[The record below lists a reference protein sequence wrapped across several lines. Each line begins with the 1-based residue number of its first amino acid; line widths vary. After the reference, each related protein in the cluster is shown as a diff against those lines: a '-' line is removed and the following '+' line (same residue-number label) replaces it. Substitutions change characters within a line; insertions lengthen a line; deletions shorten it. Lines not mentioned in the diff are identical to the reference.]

1 LFRTSG
7 FSREFQL
14 IVFTSFR
21 FRSCWSELLFFACQS
36 KVTKR
41 KAPPARVLR
50 MPSAIFAANGS
61 SRLAIRARR
70 DSIGRPWPIDPT
82 SKAVFGALKGE
93 LSIPLKSAEA
103 FGFDRANRTG
113 TSDLVLWSPDGD
125 SGRPVG
131 KGECRGY
138 PKGKSHG
145 CDLQRNS
152 PARRN
157 QRSINANYRS
167 SRLKPLLRIPVLPSV
182 YSSPPQ

>member
-1 LFRTSG
+1 
-7 FSREFQL
+7 
-14 IVFTSFR
+14 
-21 FRSCWSELLFFACQS
+21 
-36 KVTKR
+36 
-41 KAPPARVLR
+41 

-138 PKGKSHG
+138 PKGRLIGAAFFWLLFFRCWKTNSSGMNLCCKADPKGKSHG

-157 QRSINANYRS
+157 QMVIYAINRC
-167 SRLKPLLRIPVLPSV
+167 SRLKPLL
-182 YSSPPQ
+182 QNNQ